1 MKADVPLNE
10 ELYYGGVWDDNFMLS
25 QTGSILGGLELSGVD
40 PASVD
45 NNTLQ
50 MVSHTIRNI
59 LQKLSND
66 IEVKSFYIHY
76 DGAKVR
82 LKKREGRSG
91 TLSRQREAFLNN
103 NRNLSASKLYWMLE
117 LKNKEDHNKLL
128 SVSFLRNLF
137 NSVFEPSARIKVKM
151 AFKSVD
157 ATLVEEE
164 NIYKL
169 CDKLKNTLDELD
181 LKISFVSRNNHLMD
195 INKVWALSRF
205 LTNFRKDYLFFGE
218 SESVPIDDWDKL
230 LPDGEVTPISVRG
243 YDMLKI
249 SGVTPIY
256 VRLAQVIGIGGDA
269 VPYGVWSRGENSAVE
284 MNGNYM
290 YYTKYSPMSGMDK
303 SILFKTK
310 RDELERDNISFSQMM
325 KGNSSEAQLA
335 KKLQENP
342 RIKKAFDELDQADYS
357 EDKYCFFSAGVAVFD
372 EDPLAVIE
380 TSKKISNNLSSNFS
394 LVWENA
400 GLLPAF
406 LRMQLAYP
414 KRTYRDMEFNT
425 SQTGAAALL
434 YRSDEGISEWGTA
447 KEEPVYYMESTDGV
461 PFGYSMFVGDK
472 CLVLGVGPTRSGKTF
487 LKNCVASH
495 MQKLGGFYAGMD
507 IDAGTEPVARYFH
520 ETSSVFR
527 LSEDGTGGFNPFAVA
542 TGPEDTEFKAH
553 LLDLLRIMIS
563 DNESAEMREFTG
575 DEQLDIAKGLD
586 RTLKAINK
594 DGYKSIPS
602 LSVMVAHCEAS
613 VEQKLSRFLRGG
625 MYGFLMDNDV
635 DAIGTLESKFSVFN
649 MARVKDSPILM
660 ELAQTEVFYRTTRLF
675 ESPENLTS
683 YKFLEVDECQYQ
695 LSRKSSAEF
704 FEKKVRT
711 WFKHKGGAAL
721 WTQSPDHY
729 LNIPGWET
737 LRASASTFVFHA
749 DPEMTRKSYIEAFGL
764 SESECDIIAGLTPKR
779 QAFIKQPELGI
790 AKVVNLFAEA
800 EQYVISTSHPDE
812 MAIMREIYQN
822 QPDPDLAIKEG
833 VERIKVFKPELEEA
847 RYDD

>member
-10 ELYYGGVWDDNFMLS
+10 ELYYGGIWDEHFMLS
-25 QTGSILGGLELSGVD
+25 QTGSVIGGIELSGVD

-45 NNTLQ
+45 NDTLQ
-50 MVSHTIRNI
+50 IVSRTIRNI

-66 IEVKSFYIHY
+66 IEMKSFYIHY

-82 LKKREGRSG
+82 LKKRLGRSG
-91 TLSRQREAFLNN
+91 SLSRQREAFLNN

-117 LKNKEDHNKLL
+117 LKNNEDHNKII

-137 NSVFEPSARIKVKM
+137 NSIFEPSARVKVKM
-151 AFKSVD
+151 AFKSID
-157 ATLVEEE
+157 ATIVEEE

-169 CDKLKNTLDELD
+169 CDKLKNSLDELD
-181 LKISFVSRNNHLMD
+181 LKLSFVSRNNHQMN
-195 INKVWALSRF
+195 INKIWALSRF
-205 LTNFRKDYLFFGE
+205 LTNFRKEYLFFGE
-218 SESVPIDDWDKL
+218 SESVPVDDWDKL
-230 LPDGEVTPISVRG
+230 LGDGEVKPISVRG

-256 VRLAQVIGIGGDA
+256 VRLAQVIGIGGES
-269 VPYGVWSRGENSAVE
+269 VPYGVWARGESSAVE

-290 YYTKYSPMSGMDK
+290 FYTKYSPMSGVNK
-303 SILFKTK
+303 SLLFKTK
-310 RDELERDNISFSQMM
+310 RDELERDNISFAEMM
-325 KGNSSEAQLA
+325 KGNSSEAQIA

-342 RIKKAFDELDQADYS
+342 RVKKAFEELDQADYS
-357 EDKYCFFSAGVAVFD
+357 EDKYAFFASGVAVFD

-380 TSKKISNNLSSNFS
+380 TSKKIANNLSTHFS

-400 GLLPAF
+400 GLLSAYI
-406 LRMQLAYP
+406 RMQLAYP

-434 YRSDEGISEWGTA
+434 YRSDEGIKEWGTQN
-447 KEEPVYYMESTDGV
+447 EEPIYYMESTDGV
-461 PFGYSMFVGDK
+461 PFGYSMYVGDK

-487 LKNCVASH
+487 MKNCIASH

-507 IDAGTEPVARYFH
+507 IDAGTEPVARYFN
-520 ETSSVFR
+520 ESSSVFR
-527 LSEDGTGGFNPFAVA
+527 LSEDGKGGFNPFAIA
-542 TGPEDTEFKAH
+542 TGPDDTDFKSH
-553 LLDLLRIMIS
+553 LLSLLRIMIS
-563 DNESAEMREFTG
+563 DNESADMREFTG
-575 DEQLDIAKGLD
+575 DEQLDIARGLD
-586 RTLKAINK
+586 RTLNAIK
-594 DGYKSIPS
+594 QEGYKSIPS
-602 LSVMVAHCEAS
+602 LSVLVAHCQPS
-613 VEQKLSRFLRGG
+613 VEQKLSRFLRTG

-635 DAIGTLESKFSVFN
+635 DAIGKLESEFSVFN

-660 ELAQTEVFYRTTRLF
+660 ELAQTEIFYRTTRLF
-675 ESPENLTS
+675 ESPENLTR

-721 WTQSPDHY
+721 WTQSPEHY

-737 LRASASTFVFHA
+737 LKASASTFVFLA
-749 DPEMTRKSYIEAFGL
+749 DPKMTRKSYIKAFGL
-764 SESECDIIAGLTPKR
+764 TESDCDIIAGLTPKR
-779 QAFIKQPELGI
+779 QAYIIQPELGI
-790 AKVVNLFAEA
+790 AKVINLYTEA

-812 MAIMREIYQN
+812 MAVMREIYERE
-822 QPDPDLAIKEG
+822 PDPDRAIKEG
-833 VERIKVFKPELEEA
+833 VEKIKLFKPELEEA
-847 RYDD
+847 RYED